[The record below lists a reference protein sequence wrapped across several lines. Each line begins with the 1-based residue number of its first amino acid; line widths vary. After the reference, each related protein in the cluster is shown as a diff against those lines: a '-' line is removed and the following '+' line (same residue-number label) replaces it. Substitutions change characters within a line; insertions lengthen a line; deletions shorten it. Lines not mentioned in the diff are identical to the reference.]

1 MGETNKTIIL
11 LVMAEE
17 KWHEANFLRK
27 EIEDRGYRVWML
39 DMGLT
44 GSPQG
49 VCEISREEIL
59 QLSGRRIEEVAL
71 ISDRGKRMPIVVEG
85 AREKVKQLF
94 SAGKLDGII
103 CLGGTTG
110 TQMGSA
116 IMKSLP
122 FGLPKLAVSS
132 TASLPG
138 FASRM
143 IGTGDMTLMHSVV
156 EIAGLNDFMR
166 NVLTRAAGAICGMVE
181 GSFKVPMV
189 HLEKGRGKFIAMTH
203 LGPCEFCATYI
214 RNQLEQRGYQ
224 VIGFSASGI
233 GDRAMEEIIEQQ
245 NLFDAVIDLAPGG
258 VGEELFG
265 FSRASGPSRLEA
277 AGKKG
282 IPQLIAPSVVN
293 WGSPLKRNYKPDYD
307 HRKKYVY
314 DARRT
319 FIRLSKDEM
328 IKVADVMAEKLNK
341 ALGPVKFLIPL
352 GGWSSLD
359 QKGTQFYDEELDRA
373 FVEELKKQLRK
384 DIVLKE
390 IDADL
395 ETPKFAQAMVEAFD
409 EMMVS

>member
-1 MGETNKTIIL
+1 MEETDKTIVL

-17 KWHEANFLRK
+17 KWHEANFLRRL
-27 EIEDRGYRVWML
+27 IEARGYRVLIL

-44 GSPQG
+44 GQPQG
-49 VCEISREEIL
+49 MCEITREEVIR
-59 QLSGRRIEEVAL
+59 LSGRSLEEVAR
-71 ISDRGKRMPIVVEG
+71 ISDRGKRMPVMVDG
-85 AREKVKQLF
+85 GKEKVRQLY
-94 SAGKLDGII
+94 SEGKLNGMIS
-103 CLGGTTG
+103 LGGTTG

-122 FGLPKLAVSS
+122 FGIPKLVISS

-138 FASRM
+138 FASRV
-143 IGTGDMTLMHSVV
+143 IGAEDITLMHSVI

-166 NVLTRAAGAICGMVE
+166 NVLSRAAGAICGMVE
-181 GSFKVPMV
+181 GSLQAPIAYPKKG
-189 HLEKGRGKFIAMTH
+189 EKKFVAMTH
-203 LGPCEFCATYI
+203 LGPCEFCSTYI

-233 GDRAMEEIIEQQ
+233 GDKAMEEIIEQH

-293 WGSPLKRNYKPDYD
+293 WGSPLKRDYRPDYD
-307 HRKKYVY
+307 HRKKYIY

-328 IKVADVMAEKLNK
+328 IKVAKVMAEKLNK

-359 QKGTQFYDEELDRA
+359 KKGTEFYDEELDRA

-384 DIVLKE
+384 DIELRE
-390 IDADL
+390 IEADL
-395 ETPKFAQAMVEAFD
+395 ETPQFAQAMVEAFD
-409 EMMVS
+409 EMMLS